1 MLEVVNGT
9 AVALVLKVVGVGLA
23 FSFNILLAR
32 MLGVEGAGIYF
43 LALTVAT
50 IATVFGRMGL
60 DNALLRFTAA
70 NATIDNWEAVKGVYS
85 KGMRLALIASS
96 VSATTMYFVA
106 PLLANMVF
114 HKPELAVPLRW
125 MALAVVPMSLL
136 ILHAEMLKGLKR
148 IRDSLLIYG
157 VGVPALSL
165 IGLYSLGRNRG
176 INGAVW
182 AYTIATVIMV
192 VLGTRLWRLATPQ
205 LHNIVGSFVTSE
217 LLKSSVPLFWV
228 AFLSMMINWMAVFSL
243 AIWGTNEDI
252 GVFAIAI
259 RVAMLISLVL
269 LPVNSI
275 SAPKFAALYE
285 KKDLMALGSMARNTT
300 TLMALMASPL
310 LILCLI
316 VPGWIMGI
324 FGKEFAGGGY
334 LLAIMAIGEFINVAT
349 GSVGYLLMMSGNER
363 IMRNNVIFIAVL
375 SVVLNVILVP
385 SFGVTGAAIS
395 IAICLSLMNLISAL
409 FVWLRLGICTIPVI
423 RISR

>member
-1 MLEVVNGT
+1 VY
-9 AVALVLKVVGVGLA
+9 
-23 FSFNILLAR
+23 FNIQ
-32 MLGVEGAGIYF
+32 
-43 LALTVAT
+43 
-50 IATVFGRMGL
+50 
-60 DNALLRFTAA
+60 
-70 NATIDNWEAVKGVYS
+70 
-85 KGMRLALIASS
+85 
-96 VSATTMYFVA
+96 
-106 PLLANMVF
+106 
-114 HKPELAVPLRW
+114 
-125 MALAVVPMSLL
+125 
-136 ILHAEMLKGLKR
+136 
-148 IRDSLLIYG
+148 
-157 VGVPALSL
+157 
-165 IGLYSLGRNRG
+165 
-176 INGAVW
+176 
-182 AYTIATVIMV
+182 